1 MQVNNQ
7 NDPHHCHCFILHPSY
22 HDEFKQHLDKLEFK
36 DPLLQMNRGQKFG
49 LTKRLDEETQIHVK
63 QLENGV
69 IEAEMEYPSDYPMA
83 HLNPEHSYSAHNEIE
98 QILNQGGFSYTRKIV
113 PPITCVKRIIKKAIK
128 PTHINTILAGIAVVS
143 AIGVSAYLINKEL
156 KK

>member
-1 MQVNNQ
+1 MTQT
-7 NDPHHCHCFILHPSY
+7 DPHHCHCFILHSSY
-22 HDEFKQHLDKLEFK
+22 HNEFKQHLEKLEFK

-49 LTKRLDEETQIHVK
+49 LTKRIDEETQVHVK

-69 IEAEMEYPSDYPMA
+69 IEGEMEYPPDYPVA

-98 QILNQGGFSYTRKIV
+98 RILNHGGFSFTRKIM
-113 PPITCVKRIIKKAIK
+113 PPITCVQRKIVKAIK
-128 PTHINTILAGIAVVS
+128 PSHWTIILGVVLAVAAVAGTLYVAS
-143 AIGVSAYLINKEL
+143 KS